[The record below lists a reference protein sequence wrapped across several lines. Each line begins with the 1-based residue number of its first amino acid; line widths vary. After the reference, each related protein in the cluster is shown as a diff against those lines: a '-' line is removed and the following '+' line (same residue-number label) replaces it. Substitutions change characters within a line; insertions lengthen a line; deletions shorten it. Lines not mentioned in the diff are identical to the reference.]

1 MQRQIIPLYK
11 RSNCQKRSSDI
22 LTGHPLS
29 FLEADLAISVMWA
42 FQGVDVILISS
53 MFTESRGGT
62 YQKLMQNQLI
72 QPY

>member
-1 MQRQIIPLYK
+1 MTTR
-11 RSNCQKRSSDI
+11 
-22 LTGHPLS
+22 